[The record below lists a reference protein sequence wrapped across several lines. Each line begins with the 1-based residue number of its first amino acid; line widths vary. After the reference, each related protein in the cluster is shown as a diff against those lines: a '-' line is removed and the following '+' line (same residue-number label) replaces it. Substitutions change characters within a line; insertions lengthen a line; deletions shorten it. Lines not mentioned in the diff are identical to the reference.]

1 VSSGGHVHLGEPVQG
16 DVVTKVEPSDRSWRL
31 PEPPNQS
38 AATVLVALAM
48 VGYAERRR
56 RAPRVARSAL
66 KDWARVRR
74 PYLAG
79 RRRA

>member
-1 VSSGGHVHLGEPVQG
+1 VI
-16 DVVTKVEPSDRSWRL
+16 VVTKVEPSDRSLRL

-66 KDWARVRR
+66 KGWARVRR